1 MLSKTLKVNGTLLDK
16 SLITLSG
23 KLSVAQQSA
32 EKIAESY
39 LHIRLGFDEGKITL
53 PIAQRLVLAL
63 EVRSAELVQF
73 IIAAGH
79 SYADMVEVLAGYD
92 KNAKENLQD

>member
-1 MLSKTLKVNGTLLDK
+1 MLIEKQLV
-16 SLITLSG
+16 TLSG
-23 KLSVAQQSA
+23 KLMTAQESA

-63 EVRSAELVQF
+63 EVRSAELVQL
-73 IIAAGH
+73 IVAAGH
-79 SYADMVEVLAGYD
+79 SYADLCELMCCHDDNSSA
-92 KNAKENLQD
+92 A